1 MMMGGVDAVE
11 DDDGRP
17 LLAIVGAGIG
27 GLALANAA
35 QRWGAR
41 VAVFERDA
49 DFDVRSQGYGLTMQQ
64 GGSALRA
71 LGLYG
76 LREGDLGASGC
87 ITAALHVSFASDG
100 RILGRY
106 GHKTRQQSSGGAGD
120 PDAEE
125 NAQVTQRKKSKR
137 RNFLVPR
144 QRLRQELLDSLP
156 ASTVRWGCN
165 FESYSQLGPESDGR
179 GVLLRFTAGRHVPGG
194 AAPTPHASVRAS
206 VLVGADGIFSRVAR
220 QRLSAESVA
229 LEYSGV
235 LVVLGIARLDKE
247 DLSSHELLATCD
259 TVTETADGT
268 SRLYTMPYS
277 KSHHMWQL
285 STPMPLVQAQ
295 TLHKAGPEALLREAR
310 RLCEGWHDPLPA
322 LLKATAAADVTG
334 YPVLDR
340 TPLPSSAMRPVRAD
354 HQEDRTVTI
363 LGDALHP
370 MAPFKG
376 QGANTALQDGVRLA
390 NELEHSAFGDATR
403 AAIAASATVPPV
415 VPPADVQMP
424 LIRSTEDAL
433 SSFEIACLDY
443 SAVKVETSRIA
454 TRKLHAVSSHA
465 FMKARQDASTFTDD
479 SHAWRGTKHCSEQQ
493 TSRAGANKRGKRQ
506 ANQVQLDFEALR
518 ESEDVISRALAVGK
532 LVHVLSRNKTS
543 EYLCKV
549 TSAPLDGGS
558 PDTWGVKA
566 VRPDTGVVS
575 HTAVQKWVHISQ
587 IRTRQT
593 TSPSFS

>member
-1 MMMGGVDAVE
+1 MATGDAPPDGSAAGGVDAAAA
-11 DDDGRP
+11 DDGRP

-49 DFDVRSQGYGLTMQQ
+49 DVDVRSQGYGLTMQQ

-76 LREGDLGASGC
+76 SRKGELGAGGC

-106 GHKTRQQSSGGAGD
+106 GHKIRQSGDAGD
-120 PDAEE
+120 R
-125 NAQVTQRKKSKR
+125 NAGEHAQATHQKIRKR

-156 ASTVRWGCN
+156 PSTVRWGCD
-165 FESYSQLGPESDGR
+165 FESYSQLEPESDGT
-179 GVLLRFTAGRHVPGG
+179 GVLLRFAAARPAPCGSVPK
-194 AAPTPHASVRAS
+194 PRTPVGAS

-220 QRLSAESVA
+220 QRLSAKSAA
-229 LEYSGV
+229 LEYAGV
-235 LVVLGIARLDKE
+235 LVVLGIASLDE
-247 DLSSHELLATCD
+247 EGLSSHELLASCD

-277 KSHHMWQL
+277 RSHHMWQL
-285 STPMPLVQAQ
+285 SAPMPLAQAQ

-310 RLCEGWHDPLPA
+310 RICEGWHDPLPA
-322 LLKATAAADVTG
+322 LLKATATADVTG

-340 TPLPSSAMRPVRAD
+340 TPLPLSALRPVRAD
-354 HQEDRTVTI
+354 HPEDRSVTI

-390 NELEHSAFGDATR
+390 DELEHSAFGEATR
-403 AAIAASATVPPV
+403 AAIAASATVRS
-415 VPPADVQMP
+415 AQISQ
-424 LIRSTEDAL
+424 IRSTEDAL
-433 SSFEIACLDY
+433 SSFETACIEY

-454 TRKLHAVSSHA
+454 TRKLHGVSSYG
-465 FMKARQDASTFTDD
+465 FMKARQDASKFTDD
-479 SHAWRGTKHCSEQQ
+479 SHAWIGTRHRSEQP
-493 TSRAGANKRGKRQ
+493 TKWAAANKRGKRK
-506 ANQVQLDFEALR
+506 ANNVQLDFEAAR
-518 ESEDVISRALAVGK
+518 EPEDVLFRSLTVGK

-549 TSAPLDGGS
+549 TSRPLPTGS
-558 PDTWGVKA
+558 PHKWGVKA
-566 VRPDTGVVS
+566 VRPDTCEVS
-575 HTAVQKWVHISQ
+575 RTAVQKWVHVSHV
-587 IRTRQT
+587 RLTK
-593 TSPSFS
+593 